1 VLKNYNLTEGIV
13 QYNQVIAEAL
23 PSFNFYPSILTEMD
37 HNGQHLWAMNLPKKD
52 KNQKII
58 LHAQDHLN
66 VSNNIVPELEYI
78 ENYYKTDLEDIVVI
92 YWNHNLKEIYNG
104 KLKLI
109 EFPTHSF
116 DWVQHLKNRTNEWY
130 KQIEQR
136 TNKYDVICLNGKPRN
151 FRKLTYNYINEVNT
165 NSFTTIGSNTYTPAP
180 YSKYDF
186 DNADNFI
193 KLLDVYR
200 SANVNVINETLYRE
214 SHGIISEKTL
224 LSFAGLQLPIVIG
237 HKGIVDQLRN
247 SGFDVFD
254 DVLDNSY
261 DTMDNDIRW
270 KQAIDL
276 NIDVIN
282 GKLNYNE
289 LLPRLLKNRD
299 HLLNGYLDKMIT
311 DFLQQVN
318 DTIQ

>member
-1 VLKNYNLTEGIV
+1 VVKNYNLINGIV
-13 QYNQVIAEAL
+13 QYNQVISEAL
-23 PSFNFYPSILTEMD
+23 PSFNFYPSILTEMVN
-37 HNGQHLWAMNLPKKD
+37 NGQEIWAMNLPQRG
-52 KNQKII
+52 NNKIV

-66 VSNNIVPELEYI
+66 VKNNLCPELQYI
-78 ENYYKTDLEDIVVI
+78 ENYYKTNLEDIVI
-92 YWNHNLKEIYNG
+92 IFWNHNLDEIYKG

-116 DWVQHLKNRTNEWY
+116 DWIQHLKNRTNEWY

-165 NSFTTIGSNTYTPAP
+165 NSFTTIGSNTYTQAP

-200 SANVNVINETLYRE
+200 SANVNVVNETLYRE

>member
-1 VLKNYNLTEGIV
+1 MLKNYNLTEGIV

-151 FRKLTYNYINEVNT
+151 FRKLIYNYINKVNT
-165 NSFTTIGSNTYTPAP
+165 NSFTTIGSNTYTQAP

-200 SANVNVINETLYRE
+200 SADVNVVNETLYRE

>member
-1 VLKNYNLTEGIV
+1 MLKNYNLTEGIV

-104 KLKLI
+104 KLKLV

-116 DWVQHLKNRTNEWY
+116 DWIQHLNNRKDKWLVQTQN
-130 KQIEQR
+130 R
-136 TNKYDVICLNGKPRN
+136 LNICNAISLNGKPRK
-151 FRKLTYNYINEVNT
+151 FRIRTCNYLEQHFDSVFIT
-165 NSFTTIGSNTYTPAP
+165 LGSNSYADAP
-180 YSKYDF
+180 YVDYDF
-186 DNADNFI
+186 DNAGNFI
-193 KLLDVYR
+193 KLLDAYK
-200 SANVNVINETLYRE
+200 SANVNVVNETLYYE

-224 LSFAGLQLPIVIG
+224 LCFAGLQLPIVIG
-237 HKGIVDQLRN
+237 HKGIINQLRN

-276 NIDVIN
+276 NKHILCGEFD
-282 GKLNYNE
+282 YQQ
-289 LLPRLLKNRD
+289 LLPRLLKNQE
-299 HLLNGYLDKMIT
+299 HLMSGYLDKMIT